1 MAWAIYDYRAVAW
14 QVFSGRLLAPNSFC
28 CVSRGRE
35 LCESDLGRVDAGSE
49 GEYPMLRLRRRWSQ

>member
-1 MAWAIYDYRAVAW
+1 MAQSIYDYRTVACS
-14 QVFSGRLLAPNSFC
+14 VCSGRLLAPNSSR

-49 GEYPMLRLRRRWSQ
+49 GEYLMLRLRRRWSQ